1 MKIKL
6 EKEVSW
12 DFTKR
17 QVVSKYY
24 ISVDGVYK
32 AFVQDDPYE
41 ANRIY
46 DELKNHT
53 PTSKILREEEI

>member
-12 DFTKR
+12 DYQKR
-17 QVVSKYY
+17 QIVNKYY
-24 ISVDGVYK
+24 IFIDGVCK

-53 PTSKILREEEI
+53 PTSKILREEDI

>member
-12 DFTKR
+12 DYQKR
-17 QVVSKYY
+17 QVINKYY
-24 ISVDGVYK
+24 ISIDGTCK
-32 AFVQDDPYE
+32 AFIQDDEYE

-46 DELKNHT
+46 DEFKKHT
-53 PTSKILREEEI
+53 TTSSILREEEI

>member
-12 DFTKR
+12 DSQKR
-17 QVVSKYY
+17 QVTSKYY
-24 ISVDGVYK
+24 IMVDGFCK
-32 AFVQDDPYE
+32 AMTYNDEYE

-46 DELKNHT
+46 DELKKHLT
-53 PTSKILREEEI
+53 ESSILREEEI

>member
-12 DFTKR
+12 DYTKR
-17 QVVSKYY
+17 QVVNKYY
-24 ISVDGVYK
+24 ISVDSVYK
-32 AFVQDDPYE
+32 AFIQDDEYE

-46 DELKNHT
+46 DEFKKHT
-53 PTSKILREEEI
+53 STSAILREEEI

>member
-12 DFTKR
+12 DYQKR

-24 ISVDGVYK
+24 VMVDGSCK
-32 AFVQDDPYE
+32 AMTYNDEYE

-46 DELKNHT
+46 DELKKHLT
-53 PTSKILREEEI
+53 ESSILREEDI

>member
-12 DFTKR
+12 DYQKR

-46 DELKNHT
+46 DELKKHLT
-53 PTSKILREEEI
+53 ESSILREEEI